1 MDIHEYQAK
10 EILASFGVTIPR
22 GGIVYSPETAENK
35 AREIGGS
42 KWVVKAQIHSGARG
56 KAGGVIV
63 CNSPLE
69 VAQATDKLLGK
80 KLVTNQTGPQGKIV
94 NRIYIEEATD
104 IEKELYLG
112 LVFDRSSESI
122 MIVASTE
129 GGMSVEEIAKEK
141 PDSIIRSKIEVAVG
155 IQDFQAR
162 ELAFGLG
169 IEPELVRRV
178 SETIIG
184 CAKAFSELDATMVEV
199 NPLVISKQKQIL
211 ALDCKMSFDNNAMF
225 RRDKVSEL
233 RDKTQEDEKEVY
245 ASDRGLNYVSLDGNI
260 GNIINGAGL
269 AMASMDMIKLAGGE
283 PANFLDVGGGATP
296 EKIVKAFRLITMDKK
311 VKVILVNIFAGINR
325 CDWVAEGIVTWLWGG
340 YSVDNPTLTRFFTLH
355 YLIPFLI
362 LGLVVL
368 HIWAL
373 HIPGNNNPVGIDIKK
388 PSKDT
393 VPFHPYIVIK
403 DGFALLM
410 FMIVFAF
417 FVFYTPNILG
427 HADNYIEA
435 NPLVTPAHIVPEWYL
450 LPFYAIL
457 RSVPDKLLGVIAM
470 LSAILILAA
479 LPWLDT
485 SKIRSAVFR
494 PLYKQFYWILVADV
508 LILGYVGAMPAEGLY
523 LLIARIATAYYFLH
537 FLVVLPILGFKE
549 RTTPVPL
556 SITEPILGGSPNLA
570 TVKKKDNLKDQ

>member
-10 EILASFGVTIPR
+10 EILSSFGVTIPR
-22 GGIVYSPETAENK
+22 GGIVYSPENAENK

-56 KAGGVIV
+56 KAGGIIV

-80 KLVTNQTGPQGKIV
+80 KLVTNQTGPEGKIV

-122 MIVASTE
+122 MVVASTE
-129 GGMSVEEIAKEK
+129 GGMSVEDIAKEK
-141 PDSIIRSKIEVAVG
+141 PETIIRSKIEVAVG
-155 IQDFQAR
+155 IQSFQAR

-169 IEPELVRRV
+169 IDPELIVRA
-178 SETIIG
+178 SDTIIG

-225 RRDKVSEL
+225 RRNKVSEL
-233 RDKTQEDEKEVY
+233 RDKSQEDEKEVY
-245 ASDRGLNYVSLDGNI
+245 ASDRGLNYVSLEGNI

-325 CDWVAEGIVTWLWGG
+325 CDWVAEGIVQALEKIEIKVPLVIRLAGTNVEKG
-340 YSVDNPTLTRFFTLH
+340 NK
-355 YLIPFLI
+355 I
-362 LGLVVL
+362 L
-368 HIWAL
+368 
-373 HIPGNNNPVGIDIKK
+373 
-388 PSKDT
+388 KDS
-393 VPFHPYIVIK
+393 
-403 DGFALLM
+403 
-410 FMIVFAF
+410 
-417 FVFYTPNILG
+417 NI
-427 HADNYIEA
+427 NYIEA
-435 NPLVTPAHIVPEWYL
+435 STLEEAANKAV
-450 LPFYAIL
+450 
-457 RSVPDKLLGVIAM
+457 
-470 LSAILILAA
+470 AA
-479 LPWLDT
+479 L
-485 SKIRSAVFR
+485 K
-494 PLYKQFYWILVADV
+494 
-508 LILGYVGAMPAEGLY
+508 
-523 LLIARIATAYYFLH
+523 
-537 FLVVLPILGFKE
+537 
-549 RTTPVPL
+549 
-556 SITEPILGGSPNLA
+556 
-570 TVKKKDNLKDQ
+570 

>member
-10 EILASFGVTIPR
+10 EILSSFGVTIPR
-22 GGIVYSPETAENK
+22 GGIVYSPENAENK

-56 KAGGVIV
+56 KAGGIIV

-80 KLVTNQTGPQGKIV
+80 KLVTNQTGPEGKIV

-122 MIVASTE
+122 MVVASTE

-141 PDSIIRSKIEVAVG
+141 PDTIIRSKIEVAVG
-155 IQDFQAR
+155 IQSFQAR

-169 IEPELVRRV
+169 IDSELIARA
-178 SETIIG
+178 SDTIVG

-225 RRDKVSEL
+225 RRNKVSEL
-233 RDKTQEDEKEVY
+233 RDKSQEDDKEVY

-325 CDWVAEGIVTWLWGG
+325 CDWVAEGIVQALKKIEVKVPLVIRLAGTNVEKG
-340 YSVDNPTLTRFFTLH
+340 NK
-355 YLIPFLI
+355 I
-362 LGLVVL
+362 LK
-368 HIWAL
+368 
-373 HIPGNNNPVGIDIKK
+373 D
-388 PSKDT
+388 SK
-393 VPFHPYIVIK
+393 I
-403 DGFALLM
+403 
-410 FMIVFAF
+410 
-417 FVFYTPNILG
+417 
-427 HADNYIEA
+427 NYIEA
-435 NPLVTPAHIVPEWYL
+435 STLEEAANKAV
-450 LPFYAIL
+450 
-457 RSVPDKLLGVIAM
+457 
-470 LSAILILAA
+470 AA
-479 LPWLDT
+479 L
-485 SKIRSAVFR
+485 K
-494 PLYKQFYWILVADV
+494 
-508 LILGYVGAMPAEGLY
+508 
-523 LLIARIATAYYFLH
+523 
-537 FLVVLPILGFKE
+537 
-549 RTTPVPL
+549 
-556 SITEPILGGSPNLA
+556 
-570 TVKKKDNLKDQ
+570 

>member
-10 EILASFGVTIPR
+10 EILSSFGVTIPR
-22 GGIVYSPETAENK
+22 GGIVYSPENAENK

-56 KAGGVIV
+56 KAGGIII

-80 KLVTNQTGPQGKIV
+80 KLVTNQTGPEGKIV

-122 MIVASTE
+122 MVVASTE

-141 PDSIIRSKIEVAVG
+141 PETIIRSKIEVAVG
-155 IQDFQAR
+155 IQNFQAR

-169 IEPELVRRV
+169 IDPELIARA
-178 SETIIG
+178 SDTIIG

-225 RRDKVSEL
+225 RRNKVSEL

-325 CDWVAEGIVTWLWGG
+325 CDWVAEGIVQALDKVEVKVPLVIRLAGTNVEKG
-340 YSVDNPTLTRFFTLH
+340 NK
-355 YLIPFLI
+355 I
-362 LGLVVL
+362 L
-368 HIWAL
+368 
-373 HIPGNNNPVGIDIKK
+373 KE
-388 PSKDT
+388 SK
-393 VPFHPYIVIK
+393 I
-403 DGFALLM
+403 
-410 FMIVFAF
+410 
-417 FVFYTPNILG
+417 
-427 HADNYIEA
+427 NYIEA
-435 NPLVTPAHIVPEWYL
+435 NTLEEAANKAV
-450 LPFYAIL
+450 
-457 RSVPDKLLGVIAM
+457 
-470 LSAILILAA
+470 AA
-479 LPWLDT
+479 L
-485 SKIRSAVFR
+485 K
-494 PLYKQFYWILVADV
+494 
-508 LILGYVGAMPAEGLY
+508 
-523 LLIARIATAYYFLH
+523 
-537 FLVVLPILGFKE
+537 
-549 RTTPVPL
+549 
-556 SITEPILGGSPNLA
+556 
-570 TVKKKDNLKDQ
+570 

>member
-10 EILASFGVTIPR
+10 EILSSFGVTIPR
-22 GGIVYSPETAENK
+22 GGIVYSPENAENK

-56 KAGGVIV
+56 KAGGIIV

-80 KLVTNQTGPQGKIV
+80 KLVTNQTGPEGKIV

-122 MIVASTE
+122 MVVASTE
-129 GGMSVEEIAKEK
+129 GWMSVEEIAKEK
-141 PDSIIRSKIEVAVG
+141 PETIIRSKIEVAVG
-155 IQDFQAR
+155 IQSFQAR

-169 IEPELVRRV
+169 IDPELIARA
-178 SETIIG
+178 SDTIIG

-225 RRDKVSEL
+225 RRNKVSEL
-233 RDKTQEDEKEVY
+233 RDKSQEDEKEVY

-325 CDWVAEGIVTWLWGG
+325 CDWVAEGIVQALEKIEVKVPLVIRLAGTNVEKG
-340 YSVDNPTLTRFFTLH
+340 NK
-355 YLIPFLI
+355 I
-362 LGLVVL
+362 L
-368 HIWAL
+368 
-373 HIPGNNNPVGIDIKK
+373 
-388 PSKDT
+388 KDS
-393 VPFHPYIVIK
+393 
-403 DGFALLM
+403 
-410 FMIVFAF
+410 
-417 FVFYTPNILG
+417 NI
-427 HADNYIEA
+427 NYIEA
-435 NPLVTPAHIVPEWYL
+435 STLEEAANKAV
-450 LPFYAIL
+450 
-457 RSVPDKLLGVIAM
+457 
-470 LSAILILAA
+470 AA
-479 LPWLDT
+479 L
-485 SKIRSAVFR
+485 K
-494 PLYKQFYWILVADV
+494 
-508 LILGYVGAMPAEGLY
+508 
-523 LLIARIATAYYFLH
+523 
-537 FLVVLPILGFKE
+537 
-549 RTTPVPL
+549 
-556 SITEPILGGSPNLA
+556 
-570 TVKKKDNLKDQ
+570 

>member
-22 GGIVYSPETAENK
+22 GGIVYSPENAENK

-80 KLVTNQTGPQGKIV
+80 KLVTNQTGPEGKIV

-122 MIVASTE
+122 MVVASTE
-129 GGMSVEEIAKEK
+129 GGMSVEEISKEK
-141 PDSIIRSKIEVAVG
+141 PESIIRSKIEVAVG
-155 IQDFQAR
+155 IQSFQAR

-169 IEPELVRRV
+169 IDPELITRA

-225 RRDKVSEL
+225 RRNKVSEL
-233 RDKTQEDEKEVY
+233 RDKSQVDEKEVF
-245 ASDRGLNYVSLDGNI
+245 ASDRGLNYVSLEGNI

-269 AMASMDMIKLAGGE
+269 AMASMDMIKLAGGQ

-296 EKIVKAFRLITMDKK
+296 EKIVKAFKLITMDEK

-325 CDWVAEGIVTWLWGG
+325 CDWVAEGIVQALEKIEIKVPLVIRLAGTNVEKG
-340 YSVDNPTLTRFFTLH
+340 NK
-355 YLIPFLI
+355 I
-362 LGLVVL
+362 LQDSK
-368 HIWAL
+368 
-373 HIPGNNNPVGIDIKK
+373 ID
-388 PSKDT
+388 
-393 VPFHPYIVIK
+393 
-403 DGFALLM
+403 
-410 FMIVFAF
+410 
-417 FVFYTPNILG
+417 
-427 HADNYIEA
+427 YIEA
-435 NPLVTPAHIVPEWYL
+435 NTLEDAANKAV
-450 LPFYAIL
+450 
-457 RSVPDKLLGVIAM
+457 
-470 LSAILILAA
+470 AA
-479 LPWLDT
+479 LD
-485 SKIRSAVFR
+485 K
-494 PLYKQFYWILVADV
+494 
-508 LILGYVGAMPAEGLY
+508 
-523 LLIARIATAYYFLH
+523 
-537 FLVVLPILGFKE
+537 
-549 RTTPVPL
+549 
-556 SITEPILGGSPNLA
+556 
-570 TVKKKDNLKDQ
+570 

>member
-10 EILASFGVTIPR
+10 KILSSFGVSIPR
-22 GGIVYSPETAENK
+22 GGIVYSPENAENK
-35 AREIGGS
+35 AREIGGA
-42 KWVVKAQIHSGARG
+42 KWVAKAQIHSGARG
-56 KAGGVIV
+56 KAGGIIL
-63 CNSPLE
+63 CNTPLE

-80 KLVTNQTGPQGKIV
+80 KLVTNQTGPEGKIV

-122 MIVASTE
+122 MVVASTE
-129 GGMSVEEIAKEK
+129 GGMSVEEIANEK
-141 PDSIIRSKIEVAVG
+141 PETIIRSKIEVAVG
-155 IQDFQAR
+155 FQNFQAR

-169 IEPELVRRV
+169 IEPELIRRA

-245 ASDRGLNYVSLDGNI
+245 ASDRGLNYVSLEGDI

-325 CDWVAEGIVTWLWGG
+325 CDWVAEGIVQALEKIEIKVPLVIRLAGTNVEKG
-340 YSVDNPTLTRFFTLH
+340 NK
-355 YLIPFLI
+355 I
-362 LGLVVL
+362 LQDSNL
-368 HIWAL
+368 
-373 HIPGNNNPVGIDIKK
+373 
-388 PSKDT
+388 
-393 VPFHPYIVIK
+393 
-403 DGFALLM
+403 
-410 FMIVFAF
+410 
-417 FVFYTPNILG
+417 
-427 HADNYIEA
+427 NYIEA
-435 NPLVTPAHIVPEWYL
+435 NTLEDAANKAV
-450 LPFYAIL
+450 
-457 RSVPDKLLGVIAM
+457 
-470 LSAILILAA
+470 AA
-479 LPWLDT
+479 L
-485 SKIRSAVFR
+485 K
-494 PLYKQFYWILVADV
+494 
-508 LILGYVGAMPAEGLY
+508 
-523 LLIARIATAYYFLH
+523 
-537 FLVVLPILGFKE
+537 
-549 RTTPVPL
+549 
-556 SITEPILGGSPNLA
+556 
-570 TVKKKDNLKDQ
+570 

>member
-22 GGIVYSPETAENK
+22 GGIVYSPENAENK

-80 KLVTNQTGPQGKIV
+80 KLVTNQTGPEGKIV

-122 MIVASTE
+122 MVVASTE
-129 GGMSVEEIAKEK
+129 GGMSVEEISKEK
-141 PDSIIRSKIEVAVG
+141 PESIIRSKIEVAVG
-155 IQDFQAR
+155 IQSFQAR

-169 IEPELVRRV
+169 IESELITRA

-225 RRDKVSEL
+225 RRNKVSEL
-233 RDKTQEDEKEVY
+233 RDKSQEDEKEVF
-245 ASDRGLNYVSLDGNI
+245 ASDRGLNYVSLEGNI
-260 GNIINGAGL
+260 GNMINGAGL

-296 EKIVKAFRLITMDKK
+296 EKIVKAFKLITMDKK

-325 CDWVAEGIVTWLWGG
+325 CDWVAEGIVQALEKIEIKVPLVIRLAGTNVEKG
-340 YSVDNPTLTRFFTLH
+340 NK
-355 YLIPFLI
+355 I
-362 LGLVVL
+362 LQ
-368 HIWAL
+368 
-373 HIPGNNNPVGIDIKK
+373 D
-388 PSKDT
+388 SK
-393 VPFHPYIVIK
+393 I
-403 DGFALLM
+403 
-410 FMIVFAF
+410 
-417 FVFYTPNILG
+417 
-427 HADNYIEA
+427 NYIEA
-435 NPLVTPAHIVPEWYL
+435 NTLEDAANKAV
-450 LPFYAIL
+450 
-457 RSVPDKLLGVIAM
+457 
-470 LSAILILAA
+470 AA
-479 LPWLDT
+479 LN
-485 SKIRSAVFR
+485 R
-494 PLYKQFYWILVADV
+494 
-508 LILGYVGAMPAEGLY
+508 
-523 LLIARIATAYYFLH
+523 
-537 FLVVLPILGFKE
+537 
-549 RTTPVPL
+549 
-556 SITEPILGGSPNLA
+556 
-570 TVKKKDNLKDQ
+570 

>member
-10 EILASFGVTIPR
+10 EILSSFGVTIPR
-22 GGIVYSPETAENK
+22 GGIVYSPENAENK

-56 KAGGVIV
+56 KAGGIIV
-63 CNSPLE
+63 CDSPLE

-80 KLVTNQTGPQGKIV
+80 KLVTNQTGPEGKIV

-122 MIVASTE
+122 MVVASTE

-141 PDSIIRSKIEVAVG
+141 PETIIRSKIEVAVG
-155 IQDFQAR
+155 IQSFQAR

-169 IEPELVRRV
+169 IDPELIARA
-178 SETIIG
+178 SDTIIG

-225 RRDKVSEL
+225 RRNKVSEL
-233 RDKTQEDEKEVY
+233 RDKSQEDEKEVY

-269 AMASMDMIKLAGGE
+269 AMASMAMIKLAGGE

-325 CDWVAEGIVTWLWGG
+325 CDWVAEGIVQ
-340 YSVDNPTLTRFFTLH
+340 
-355 YLIPFLI
+355 
-362 LGLVVL
+362 
-368 HIWAL
+368 AL
-373 HIPGNNNPVGIDIKK
+373 EK
-388 PSKDT
+388 
-393 VPFHPYIVIK
+393 
-403 DGFALLM
+403 
-410 FMIVFAF
+410 
-417 FVFYTPNILG
+417 
-427 HADNYIEA
+427 IEVKV
-435 NPLVTPAHIVPEWYL
+435 PLVIRLAGTNVEKGNK
-450 LPFYAIL
+450 IL
-457 RSVPDKLLGVIAM
+457 KDSNINYTEASTLEEAANKAV
-470 LSAILILAA
+470 AA
-479 LPWLDT
+479 L
-485 SKIRSAVFR
+485 K
-494 PLYKQFYWILVADV
+494 
-508 LILGYVGAMPAEGLY
+508 
-523 LLIARIATAYYFLH
+523 
-537 FLVVLPILGFKE
+537 
-549 RTTPVPL
+549 
-556 SITEPILGGSPNLA
+556 
-570 TVKKKDNLKDQ
+570 